1 MHEGQKWCSDYAI
14 NNHITTSQCEHK
26 EKKPKQTNKWEI
38 LERFFEKKTE
48 GTEGVW
54 AWKAAVSPAL
64 EFLTEQLK

>member
-1 MHEGQKWCSDYAI
+1 MKDKSGAVIMQLI
-14 NNHITTSQCEHK
+14 ITSQHHNVNIRK
-26 EKKPKQTNKWEI
+26 KKPKQTNKWEI
-38 LERFFEKKTE
+38 LERFLKKKTE

>member
-1 MHEGQKWCSDYAI
+1 MRDIGKV
-14 NNHITTSQCEHK
+14 
-26 EKKPKQTNKWEI
+26 
-38 LERFFEKKTE
+38 FEKKTE